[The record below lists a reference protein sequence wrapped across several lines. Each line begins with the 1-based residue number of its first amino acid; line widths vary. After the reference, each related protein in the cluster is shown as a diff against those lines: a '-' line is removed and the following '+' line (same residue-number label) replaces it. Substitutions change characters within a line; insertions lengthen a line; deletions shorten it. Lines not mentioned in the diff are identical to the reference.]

1 MTLSTVRRIT
11 TEPPLDLAAGGGDA
25 LGLIVARV
33 RLALA
38 GAGQHEM
45 AAIDARLA
53 GERGAARARLAEVF
67 ALSAAEADL
76 LDLALALA
84 ADPELGEDYAAA
96 QGAPHRRCPTEA
108 LARRLFGHGE
118 TPLWRPGSGLASW
131 SLLQPAARAAA
142 DAEGF
147 EADPRVV
154 DWLRRSTAHVNLSP
168 TGAIDKASPRKK

>member
-1 MTLSTVRRIT
+1 MTLGTARRAT
-11 TEPPLDLAAGGGDA
+11 TETPLDLAVAAGDA
-25 LGLIVARV
+25 LGLVVSRV

-38 GAGQHEM
+38 GTGQREK

-53 GERGAARARLAEVF
+53 GQAGAPRVRLAEVF

-118 TPLWRPGSGLASW
+118 TPLWRPGSALASW
-131 SLLQPAARAAA
+131 SLLQPSARSA
-142 DAEGF
+142 G
-147 EADPRVV
+147 
-154 DWLRRSTAHVNLSP
+154 
-168 TGAIDKASPRKK
+168 